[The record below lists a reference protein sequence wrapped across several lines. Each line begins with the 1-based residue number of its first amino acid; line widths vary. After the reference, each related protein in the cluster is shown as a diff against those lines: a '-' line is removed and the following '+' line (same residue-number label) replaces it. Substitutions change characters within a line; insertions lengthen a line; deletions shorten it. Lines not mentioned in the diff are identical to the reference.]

1 MAIHVCDCDKKYLEM
16 HLILVTAFFFLLM
29 NLTITEKLEK
39 ALCCSALYHC

>member
-16 HLILVTAFFFLLM
+16 HLILVTVFFLLM